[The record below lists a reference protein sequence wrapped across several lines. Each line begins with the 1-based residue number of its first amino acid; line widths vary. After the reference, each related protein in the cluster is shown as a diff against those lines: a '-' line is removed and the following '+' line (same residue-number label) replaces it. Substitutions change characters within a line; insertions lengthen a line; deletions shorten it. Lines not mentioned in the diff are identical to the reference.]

1 MVSAI
6 WSTSLHE
13 VQDFP
18 LVFFAQFF
26 DNHGLLDVVNRPQWF
41 TIKGGS
47 KQYVNKLIPR
57 FIKAGGKVRVNS
69 PVQSVVRDGEQV
81 LLTVQNKSITDNNIE
96 SLNENWYLTK
106 SSLLVM
112 QTPHSKF

>member
-6 WSTSLHE
+6 WSTSLYE

-57 FIKAGGKVRVNS
+57 FIKAGSQVTVNS
-69 PVQSVVRDGEQV
+69 PVQSVVRDGDQV
-81 LLTVQNKSITDNNIE
+81 LLTVQNKGNANNRIENSIEKWIR
-96 SLNENWYLTK
+96 
-106 SSLLVM
+106 
-112 QTPHSKF
+112 

>member
-1 MVSAI
+1 
-6 WSTSLHE
+6 
-13 VQDFP
+13 
-18 LVFFAQFF
+18 FF

-57 FIKAGGKVRVNS
+57 FIKAGGKIRVNS

-81 LLTVQNKSITDNNIE
+81 ILTVKNALTVQDKGNADNRRE
-96 SLNENWYLTK
+96 K
-106 SSLLVM
+106 LVFDEVIFACHAD
-112 QTPHSKF
+112 T